1 MAKTRTPGREAHLY
15 ALMAWNDKY
24 TKEEA
29 EAFVDSTPYAELNNT
44 TWAETSVKAAVKG
57 IVEKIGIP
65 AEVGPESD
73 YSAYKMV
80 GADEVYDAVIE
91 ILAEI
96 HDKWVRENAK
106 KYDRGNEAK
115 SEKNLYQHT
124 PTALIGLDEVAKDL
138 MFLAPFLKEMGLN
151 AGEMDLVPYGAFK
164 PSEEIAAA
172 YQRYVEK
179 YMAANKIYT
188 TPDLSEHIKSCIK
201 GGYAPLAPV
210 SEMAEK
216 RAAYM
221 MARTDLLTE
230 AVKAKS
236 PEVFG
241 KLPATSQ
248 PQ

>member
-1 MAKTRTPGREAHLY
+1 MANKRTPGREAHLY

-24 TKEEA
+24 TKEQA

-44 TWAETSVKAAVKG
+44 TGAETSVEAAVKG
-57 IVEKIGIP
+57 IIEKIGVP

-91 ILAEI
+91 ILVGI
-96 HDKWVRENAK
+96 HDKWVAENAE

-138 MFLAPFLKEMGLN
+138 MFLAPFLEEMGLS
-151 AGEMDLVPYGAFK
+151 AGEMDLVPYGSFK

-172 YQRYVEK
+172 YQRYVTK
-179 YMAANKIYT
+179 YMEENKIYA
-188 TPDLSEHIKSCIK
+188 TPDLEQHIKDCIK
-201 GGYAPLAPV
+201 GGYAPLVPT
-210 SEMAEK
+210 SEVGEK
-216 RAAYM
+216 RVAYM
-221 MARTDLLTE
+221 MERVELLANTAR
-230 AVKAKS
+230 AKG
-236 PEVFG
+236 PETFG
-241 KLPATSQ
+241 KLPSLSQ